1 MAVNHKLLQV
11 FVSVAEQRS
20 FRRAADD
27 LGRSQSAVSMQIQQ
41 LEAQLGVALFHRTT
55 RWVETTAEGA
65 RLLTYAQ
72 RAVRD
77 WEDGLREIRDAAQL
91 QRGTVSLACAPTL
104 AASRL
109 PQILATLQ
117 RSHPAIRVT
126 LRELPAR
133 EMAKAIQ
140 DREFELGIGPNV
152 DDFTDLDFLPLAT
165 DPIFAIAAA
174 AFPLGTG
181 STIDLETL
189 CKFPILLNTWSAQL
203 RTMLERELAAR
214 RLTFDVKF
222 EVLHVHTLIA
232 FAREGLGVAILPKIA
247 IPEVLSGA
255 VQALP
260 VGSPGMTR
268 TIGIMT
274 RRGYSSSPAASALQA
289 LVTELLRP
297 HQADQCRSP
306 KASDANYAASRND
319 ELASPAAGR
328 RGHGSERAQFG
339 MTIPP
344 LAKPA
349 TH

>member
-55 RWVETTAEGA
+55 RWVEATAEGA
-65 RLLTYAQ
+65 RLLTHAQ

-91 QRGTVSLACAPTL
+91 QLGTVSLACAPTL

-117 RSHPAIRVT
+117 QSHPAIRVT

-140 DREFELGIGPNV
+140 NREFDLGIGPNV

-260 VGSPGMTR
+260 VGNPVMTR

-274 RRGYSSSPAASALQA
+274 RRGYASSPAASALQA
-289 LVTELLRP
+289 LVAGLLRP
-297 HQADQCRSP
+297 GKEDQGRSP
-306 KASDANYAASRND
+306 KGSDAKHAAPRSPSR
-319 ELASPAAGR
+319 ATGR
-328 RGHGSERAQFG
+328 RGRGPRRRNSA
-339 MTIPP
+339 
-344 LAKPA
+344 
-349 TH
+349 